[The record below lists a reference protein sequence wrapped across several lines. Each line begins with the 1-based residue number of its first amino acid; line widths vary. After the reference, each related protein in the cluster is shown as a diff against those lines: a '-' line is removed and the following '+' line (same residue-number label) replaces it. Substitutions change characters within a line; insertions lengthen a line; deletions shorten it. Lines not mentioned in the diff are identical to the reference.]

1 MCRQL
6 ISSLLFDYHTGAVR
20 PGSHLGFCHLHFRL
34 EIRAVVLVNQQC
46 KQRALQ
52 VTAEQV
58 HEEPVFQIATD
69 VALPQAH
76 QLYLP
81 SSTSAL
87 RIRLDV
93 LLYLCGHIRT
103 HPLVVVHGAVI
114 IKLQYLAL
122 VRLEIIEE
130 LIGQLT
136 HGVRRQCIEF
146 FEYTHHTPTTL
157 PEHHGKHIAGIHA
170 CLQRFI
176 LIQVPEHRTV
186 LLPPERVLLYH
197 FIQESV
203 RIEVLHREVTI
214 EHLACLQLG
223 DNGKDVAKNT
233 FQSFSEFIAE
243 PVFTQY
249 IHVNIGGRDEEERY
263 APACLNPALLPALH
277 VLACKHHGTFCCI
290 KLGLQ

>member
-1 MCRQL
+1 MSHRSGTGHIAAHPPDADNLFAQDEILQGIGQVSGFFRQSMCRQL

-103 HPLVVVHGAVI
+103 HPPCSCSWSGHNKASVS
-114 IKLQYLAL
+114 
-122 VRLEIIEE
+122 
-130 LIGQLT
+130 
-136 HGVRRQCIEF
+136 C
-146 FEYTHHTPTTL
+146 
-157 PEHHGKHIAGIHA
+157 A
-170 CLQRFI
+170 C
-176 LIQVPEHRTV
+176 
-186 LLPPERVLLYH
+186 
-197 FIQESV
+197 
-203 RIEVLHREVTI
+203 
-214 EHLACLQLG
+214 A
-223 DNGKDVAKNT
+223 A
-233 FQSFSEFIAE
+233 
-243 PVFTQY
+243 
-249 IHVNIGGRDEEERY
+249 
-263 APACLNPALLPALH
+263 
-277 VLACKHHGTFCCI
+277 
-290 KLGLQ
+290 